1 MKLSEDL
8 KESMQN
14 VLKAGNTR
22 CDMKIVCFFCDYEPY
37 CKAMRETYKLARKY
51 LEEDNSNDNS

>member
-1 MKLSEDL
+1 MKLSQNL

-22 CDMKIVCFFCDYEPY
+22 CDMKIVCVFCDYEPY
-37 CKAMRETYKLARKY
+37 CKTVRETYKLARKY
-51 LEEDNSNDNS
+51 LEDNTND